1 MVAKYQQGEE
11 GCFSFL
17 YNKYRNNIF
26 HYLRNL
32 TSNNNDAGH
41 LDSITWEYVYLALRD
56 GEYQETGKFENWVKV
71 IAKNTFLSWNK
82 KKKREEL
89 PTVSFDYDDNVFQ
102 GVDEGPERALEKKEN
117 TETLHRLIK
126 DLPPE
131 LRRVLELDQEGYS
144 HREIAKMEGITEQIV
159 ERRYRSA
166 ARAIFGMLH

>member
-1 MVAKYQQGEE
+1 MKLVEKLYFIPTVQRKGSGFFRIVYEPIISNQQ
-11 GCFSFL
+11 L
-17 YNKYRNNIF
+17 ARIVNIF
-26 HYLRNL
+26 EEN
-32 TSNNNDAGH
+32 
-41 LDSITWEYVYLALRD
+41 IP
-56 GEYQETGKFENWVKV
+56 ETFFIKE
-71 IAKNTFLSWNK
+71 
-82 KKKREEL
+82 KKREL
-89 PTVSFDYDDNVFQ
+89 PTVSFDYDDSVFQ